1 MSYSEPRTLFE
12 KIWKRHEILTRDDG
26 VSLLSIDRHLC
37 HEGSFHAF
45 DKLKMENRTV
55 RCPDLTV
62 AIADHYVST
71 NFPDQGNEVEALR
84 VPIEKLEVN
93 AKEAGIRLYGVGS
106 KEQGIV
112 HVVGPEQGL
121 TIPGITLVCGDS
133 HTATHGAFGCL
144 AFGIGAS
151 EVAHVLATQTLWQAK
166 PKTMR
171 INING
176 SLSDGVVAKD
186 IILYLIS
193 VIGANG
199 ASGHMIEYAGSTIKG
214 LSMEGRMTICNMSIE
229 AGGRAG
235 MVAPDQK
242 TFDYLKDRKHAP
254 KLKDWDR
261 ALMDWQTLATEPGAE
276 FDKEVTLNAVEIAPS
291 LTWGNS
297 PEETLPVTG
306 YIPRPEEETDV
317 VKRETLESTLEYMGL
332 TPGEKLTDITID
344 RVFIGSCTNSRIE
357 DLRSAARIA
366 KGRKAQIPAIIV
378 PGSTLIKEQAE
389 AEGLDE
395 LFKDAG
401 FEWRST
407 GCSMCVGMNGDI
419 TPPGERCASTSN
431 RNFKGRQGPGSRTH
445 LMSPAMA
452 AAAAITGRV
461 TDARDLS

>member
-12 KIWKRHEILTRDDG
+12 KIWSRHEILTRDDG

-55 RCPDLTV
+55 RCRNLPSLSLIITYQL
-62 AIADHYVST
+62 ASQKKEMRWKRSEYQSR
-71 NFPDQGNEVEALR
+71 NS
-84 VPIEKLEVN
+84 KLIQ
-93 AKEAGIRLYGVGS
+93 KDAGIRLYGVGS

-151 EVAHVLATQTLWQAK
+151 EVAHVLATQTLWQTK

-186 IILYLIS
+186 IILHLIS

-199 ASGHMIEYAGSTIKG
+199 ASGHMIEYAGSTIRN

-235 MVAPDQK
+235 MVEPDQK
-242 TFDYLKDRKHAP
+242 TFDYLKGRKHAP
-254 KLKDWDR
+254 KLKDWDL
-261 ALMDWQTLATEPGAE
+261 AIKDWKTLATEPRAI
-276 FDKEVTLNAVEIAPS
+276 FDKEVTVDAGEIAPS

-306 YIPRPEEETDV
+306 YIRVQKT
-317 VKRETLESTLEYMGL
+317 KRTLAN
-332 TPGEKLTDITID
+332 EKL
-344 RVFIGSCTNSRIE
+344 
-357 DLRSAARIA
+357 
-366 KGRKAQIPAIIV
+366 
-378 PGSTLIKEQAE
+378 
-389 AEGLDE
+389 
-395 LFKDAG
+395 
-401 FEWRST
+401 
-407 GCSMCVGMNGDI
+407 
-419 TPPGERCASTSN
+419 
-431 RNFKGRQGPGSRTH
+431 
-445 LMSPAMA
+445 
-452 AAAAITGRV
+452 
-461 TDARDLS
+461 